1 MAVVFSDSWII
12 SFLLKFNSSFFAQS
26 FCSPVRLCIIRKI
39 SFNAFYIT
47 QLCNIDVT
55 ELLINI
61 HITELLISKSKNF
74 SYARLFSFTSGR
86 FIEAQYQN
94 GLILIPISNMD
105 SNIKYGFQYQVLI
118 PNIDSKC
125 LDVLSYFRPESDNV
139 GATAQ
144 VMMLGALAESLA
156 TKNQH
161 LKEARAYQEKLIR
174 YLEQQKVAYL
184 QVLLHCLGLLKQ
196 LAREFR
202 LVYGSRE
209 LKIVSGTYT
218 PEIVNVHRV
227 IRDKL
232 QGGLSQEEQD
242 LVTSHKILLN
252 YEILGR
258 EFEELVKEYMR
269 LQDILQNCWWVL
281 TELNKD

>member
-1 MAVVFSDSWII
+1 MAIWNKRCKFSPATQDAMAVVFSDSWII

-26 FCSPVRLCIIRKI
+26 FCSPLKLKWEAHPDTHSISNYGKI
-39 SFNAFYIT
+39 YWD
-47 QLCNIDVT
+47 Q
-55 ELLINI
+55 
-61 HITELLISKSKNF
+61 
-74 SYARLFSFTSGR
+74 R

-202 LVYGSRE
+202 LVS
-209 LKIVSGTYT
+209 SPNWTSST
-218 PEIVNVHRV
+218 PSIWR
-227 IRDKL
+227 
-232 QGGLSQEEQD
+232 
-242 LVTSHKILLN
+242 LN
-252 YEILGR
+252 A
-258 EFEELVKEYMR
+258 MR
-269 LQDILQNCWWVL
+269 CC
-281 TELNKD
+281 